1 MIGAI
6 IGDIAGSTYEFHSI
20 KTKDFPLFAPGSSYT
35 DDSLMSVAVASALM
49 QTGESHDGFKSHAV
63 TSMRQIATKYP
74 CPMGGYGRHFR
85 HWLVSSD
92 PQPYGRMMLMT
103 APASV
108 ETMANFGFPSAR
120 MMGFIA
126 CPNI

>member
-20 KTKDFPLFAPGSSYT
+20 KAKDFPLFAPGSSYT
-35 DDSLMSVAVASALM
+35 DDSLMSIAVASALM

-74 CPMGGYGRHFR
+74 CPMGGYGGRFR
-85 HWLVSSD
+85 HWLVS
-92 PQPYGRMMLMT
+92 PNLY
-103 APASV
+103 
-108 ETMANFGFPSAR
+108 SAVR
-120 MMGFIA
+120 WFTD
-126 CPNI
+126 